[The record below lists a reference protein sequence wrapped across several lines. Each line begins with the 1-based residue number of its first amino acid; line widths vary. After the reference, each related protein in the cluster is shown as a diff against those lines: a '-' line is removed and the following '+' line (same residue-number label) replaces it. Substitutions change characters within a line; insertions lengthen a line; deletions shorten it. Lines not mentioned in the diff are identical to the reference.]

1 MHKRETVTTRADKE
15 LSRHPLHLLNHEPHP
30 RKTHQSGGSLSRLGQ
45 LGRETGMAAEQLRVF
60 QGVAGKFGV
69 SGDAS
74 SAAAKTVSQKMTDI
88 RRGVGETMGFL
99 QSQNSVVAQFAV
111 KLKGTASDD
120 EALKLTEVFLEQ
132 ILNAVDRGAV
142 PRSCSKTRISAGSA
156 ITASARSGT

>member
-1 MHKRETVTTRADKE
+1 
-15 LSRHPLHLLNHEPHP
+15 
-30 RKTHQSGGSLSRLGQ
+30 
-45 LGRETGMAAEQLRVF
+45 MAAEQLRVF